1 MLKISRLLSTFNLD
15 VVTATRDLEEMVV
28 SYVRFP
34 GLDGSFGI
42 MANHQDG
49 IFSLDI
55 GEIMIKTKSE
65 TKYLSTSGGFAEI
78 VNDGVT
84 ILVETVES
92 ASDIDIPRA
101 EAALQRA
108 MDRKSSSDNENLD
121 QVRLESA
128 LSRAL
133 NRLQVAKK

>member
-1 MLKISRLLSTFNLD
+1 MSTFNLD
-15 VVTATRDLEEMVV
+15 VVTPTRDLEEMVV
-28 SYVRFP
+28 SYVRCP

-78 VNDGVT
+78 VNDGVS

-92 ASDIDIPRA
+92 ASDIDISRA

-108 MDRKSSSDNENLD
+108 RDRKSSSDKENLD
-121 QVRLESA
+121 QLRLDSA

-133 NRLQVAKK
+133 NRLRVSKK

>member
-1 MLKISRLLSTFNLD
+1 MSTFNLD
-15 VVTATRDLEEMVV
+15 VVTPTRNLEEMVV
-28 SYVRFP
+28 SYVRCP

-42 MANHQDG
+42 MANHQVG

-92 ASDIDIPRA
+92 ASDIDISRA

-108 MDRKSSSDNENLD
+108 RDRKSSSDNENLD

>member
-1 MLKISRLLSTFNLD
+1 MSTFNLD
-15 VVTATRDLEEMVV
+15 VVTPTRNLEEMVV
-28 SYVRFP
+28 SYVRCP

-108 MDRKSSSDNENLD
+108 RDRKSSSDNENLD

>member
-1 MLKISRLLSTFNLD
+1 MSTFNLD
-15 VVTATRDLEEMVV
+15 IVTPTRNLEEMVV
-28 SYVRFP
+28 SYVRCP

-42 MANHQDG
+42 MANHQEG

-55 GEIMIKTKSE
+55 GEIMVKTESE

-108 MDRKSSSDNENLD
+108 RDRKSSSDNEILD
-121 QVRLESA
+121 QARLESA

>member
-1 MLKISRLLSTFNLD
+1 MSTFNLD
-15 VVTATRDLEEMVV
+15 VVTPTRDLEEMVV
-28 SYVRFP
+28 SYVRCP

-78 VNDGVT
+78 VNDGVS

-108 MDRKSSSDNENLD
+108 RDRKSSSDNENLD

>member
-1 MLKISRLLSTFNLD
+1 MSTFNLD
-15 VVTATRDLEEMVV
+15 VVTPTRDLEEMVV
-28 SYVRFP
+28 SYVRCP

-108 MDRKSSSDNENLD
+108 KDRKSSSDKENLD

-133 NRLQVAKK
+133 IRLRVAKK

>member
-1 MLKISRLLSTFNLD
+1 MNTFNLE
-15 VVTATRDLEEMVV
+15 VVTPIRNLEEMVV
-28 SYVRFP
+28 SYVRCP

-42 MANHQDG
+42 MANHQEG

-78 VNDGVT
+78 VNDGVS

-108 MDRKSSSDNENLD
+108 RDRKSSSDNENLD
-121 QVRLESA
+121 QARLESA

>member
-1 MLKISRLLSTFNLD
+1 MSTFNLE
-15 VVTATRDLEEMVV
+15 VVTPTSNLEEMVV
-28 SYVRFP
+28 SYVRCP

-42 MANHQDG
+42 MANHQEG

-78 VNDGVT
+78 VNDGVS

-108 MDRKSSSDNENLD
+108 RDRKSSSDNENLD
-121 QVRLESA
+121 QARLESA

>member
-1 MLKISRLLSTFNLD
+1 MSTFNLD
-15 VVTATRDLEEMVV
+15 VVTPTRNLEEMVV
-28 SYVRFP
+28 SYVRCP

-42 MANHQDG
+42 MANHQEG

-78 VNDGVT
+78 VNDGVS

-108 MDRKSSSDNENLD
+108 RDRKSSSDNENLD
-121 QVRLESA
+121 QARMENA

>member
-1 MLKISRLLSTFNLD
+1 MSTFNLD
-15 VVTATRDLEEMVV
+15 VVTPTRDLEEMVV
-28 SYVRFP
+28 SYVRCP

-42 MANHQDG
+42 MANHQEG

-55 GEIMIKTKSE
+55 GEIMVKTESE

-78 VNDGVT
+78 VNDGVS

-92 ASDIDIPRA
+92 ASDIDISRA

-108 MDRKSSSDNENLD
+108 RDRKSSSDKENLD
-121 QVRLESA
+121 QMRLDSA

-133 NRLQVAKK
+133 NRLRVSKK

>member
-1 MLKISRLLSTFNLD
+1 MSTFNLD
-15 VVTATRDLEEMVV
+15 VVTPTRDLEEMVV
-28 SYVRFP
+28 SYVRCP

-78 VNDGVT
+78 VNDGVS

-108 MDRKSSSDNENLD
+108 RDRKSSSDNENLD
-121 QVRLESA
+121 QARLESA

>member
-1 MLKISRLLSTFNLD
+1 MSTFNLN
-15 VVTATRDLEEMVV
+15 VVTPTRNLEEMVV
-28 SYVRFP
+28 SYIRCP
-34 GLDGSFGI
+34 GIDGSFGV
-42 MANHQDG
+42 MANHQEG
-49 IFSLDI
+49 IFSLGI

-78 VNDGVT
+78 INNGVS
-84 ILVETVES
+84 ILVETLES
-92 ASDIDIPRA
+92 ASDIDTPRA

-108 MDRKSSSDNENLD
+108 RDRKSSSDNENLD

>member
-1 MLKISRLLSTFNLD
+1 MSTFNLD
-15 VVTATRDLEEMVV
+15 IVTPTRNLEEMVV
-28 SYVRFP
+28 SYVRCP

-42 MANHQDG
+42 MANHQEG

-55 GEIMIKTKSE
+55 GEIMVKTESE
-65 TKYLSTSGGFAEI
+65 PKYLSTSGGFAEI
-78 VNDGVT
+78 VNDGVS

-92 ASDIDIPRA
+92 ASDIDISRA

-108 MDRKSSSDNENLD
+108 RDRKSSSNKENLD
-121 QVRLESA
+121 QMRLDSA

-133 NRLQVAKK
+133 NRLRVSKK

>member
-1 MLKISRLLSTFNLD
+1 MSTFNLD
-15 VVTATRDLEEMVV
+15 IVPPTRNLEEMVV
-28 SYVRFP
+28 SYVRCP

-55 GEIMIKTKSE
+55 GEIMVKTESE

-78 VNDGVT
+78 VNDGVS

-92 ASDIDIPRA
+92 ASDIDISRA
-101 EAALQRA
+101 EAALKRA
-108 MDRKSSSDNENLD
+108 RDRKSNSDKENLD
-121 QVRLESA
+121 QMRLDSA

-133 NRLQVAKK
+133 NRLRVSKK

>member
-1 MLKISRLLSTFNLD
+1 MSTFNLD
-15 VVTATRDLEEMVV
+15 VVTPTRDLEEMVV
-28 SYVRFP
+28 SYVRCP

-42 MANHQDG
+42 MANHQEG

-55 GEIMIKTKSE
+55 GEIMVKTESE

-78 VNDGVT
+78 VNDGVS

-92 ASDIDIPRA
+92 ASDIDISRA

-108 MDRKSSSDNENLD
+108 RDRKSSSDKENLD
-121 QVRLESA
+121 QMRLESA

-133 NRLQVAKK
+133 NRLRVSKK

>member
-1 MLKISRLLSTFNLD
+1 MSTFNLD
-15 VVTATRDLEEMVV
+15 VVTPTRDLEEMLV
-28 SYVRFP
+28 SSVRCP

-78 VNDGVT
+78 VNDGVS

-92 ASDIDIPRA
+92 ASDIDISRA

-108 MDRKSSSDNENLD
+108 RDRKSSSDNENLD

>member
-1 MLKISRLLSTFNLD
+1 MSTFNLD
-15 VVTATRDLEEMVV
+15 VVTPTRDLEEMVV
-28 SYVRFP
+28 SYVRCP

-42 MANHQDG
+42 MANHQEG

-55 GEIMIKTKSE
+55 GEIIVKTESE

-78 VNDGVT
+78 VNDGVS

-101 EAALQRA
+101 EASLQRA
-108 MDRKSSSDNENLD
+108 KDRKSNSDKENLD

-133 NRLQVAKK
+133 IRLRVVKK

>member
-1 MLKISRLLSTFNLD
+1 MSTFNLD
-15 VVTATRDLEEMVV
+15 IVTPTRNLEEMVV
-28 SYVRFP
+28 SYVRCP

-42 MANHQDG
+42 MANHQEG

-55 GEIMIKTKSE
+55 GEIMVKTESE
-65 TKYLSTSGGFAEI
+65 TKYLSISGGFAEI
-78 VNDGVT
+78 VNDSVS

-92 ASDIDIPRA
+92 ASDIDISRA

-108 MDRKSSSDNENLD
+108 RDRKSSSDKENLD
-121 QVRLESA
+121 QMRLESA

-133 NRLQVAKK
+133 NRLRVSKK

>member
-1 MLKISRLLSTFNLD
+1 MSTFNLD
-15 VVTATRDLEEMVV
+15 IVTPTRNLDEMVV
-28 SYVRFP
+28 SYVRCP

-42 MANHQDG
+42 MANHQEG

-108 MDRKSSSDNENLD
+108 RDRKSSSDNENLD

>member
-1 MLKISRLLSTFNLD
+1 MSTFNLD
-15 VVTATRDLEEMVV
+15 VVTPTRNLEEMVV
-28 SYVRFP
+28 SYVRCP
-34 GLDGSFGI
+34 GLNGSFGI
-42 MANHQDG
+42 MANHQEG
-49 IFSLDI
+49 IFSLDV

-78 VNDGVT
+78 VNDGVS

-108 MDRKSSSDNENLD
+108 RDRKSSSDNENLD
-121 QVRLESA
+121 QARLESA
-128 LSRAL
+128 LSRAM